1 MPLAVHAA
9 VLRLLMAGGLL
20 ALPLATVQAQSV
32 LILSNSSDARA
43 CMQAAEW
50 TALQQQAARTDIDA
64 CTRALEHG
72 ALTRRDRAATLVNRG
87 IVRVALEDYQQ
98 ALKDYND
105 AMELMPELPE
115 SYVSRGNLL
124 FLANNLDA
132 AIGDYDKALDLMLGR
147 SHIAFYNRGLANE
160 KRGNSAA
167 ALADYREALQ
177 LRPDFAE
184 AQAKVAALSA
194 PAPQ

>member
-1 MPLAVHAA
+1 M
-9 VLRLLMAGGLL
+9 
-20 ALPLATVQAQSV
+20 
-32 LILSNSSDARA
+32 
-43 CMQAAEW
+43 
-50 TALQQQAARTDIDA
+50 
-64 CTRALEHG
+64 
-72 ALTRRDRAATLVNRG
+72 
-87 IVRVALEDYQQ
+87 
-98 ALKDYND
+98 KDYND
-105 AMELMPELPE
+105 AMQLMPELPE

-167 ALADYREALQ
+167 ALADYRQALQ

-184 AQAKVAALSA
+184 AQAKVAALTTT
-194 PAPQ
+194 APQ